1 MTEELMNNTTKPK
14 ITEIPAVNVRNS
26 LESLSRLESSASQV
40 VHRLE
45 SLKTATEENVTN
57 SNAAA
62 APTYYFH
69 PDKKLPSE
77 ILTSLEALVS
87 QPYDPDSDEIA
98 EYPLP
103 PLDEMSHLVLV
114 SHSIT
119 SYLSY
124 LNRRQLM
131 KVTSKILTDTGRW
144 LSQMFRYVDCA
155 ASYHKDSS
163 ECLVRAIRLAMAAK
177 FPNYYENG
185 VKSLPDVSLYISEN
199 SSPLILQFA
208 CRQIGLPVSS
218 IIVVPCSNAPG
229 CAGTMDIAALQKLIS
244 FDVTVKRVPL
254 FLVANLGASLLGESD
269 NILKLQE
276 LCHANQIWLHGRGH
290 NLASMILGQGALDSN
305 TTICDSMTLN
315 LSNWFGVPAVPSVLL
330 YKPVANISPA
340 MLFDSDPLL
349 SRYLS
354 AISVW
359 MMLQSM
365 GREAIS
371 DRILAAFQSCKA
383 FYDIVSKVNGL
394 QVLSKVPAA
403 NVPITELLN
412 KPLNVA
418 LLFDT
423 AVPVVVFKF
432 DLDLKELNKDSEASN
447 DKTADINASYIDRL
461 NSWLG
466 QILQRDSSQIELE
479 IIDHG
484 KHGTCIRFCP
494 LELGIGELPPP
505 EEYLESFATSIDAQ
519 VEILRATVKHKQTFN
534 RLVRENPVLQ
544 LVELSDWAGLGGV
557 RYVPEFID
565 ATTDG
570 DESKQELNKLNNHLV
585 DQLRAT
591 DSAFSLGE
599 ADGMTCVRFGMVT
612 EDTDVNELLELVV
625 DAGQSIQEDSKV
637 LDSMSEIVK
646 KGIEAATLDLQ
657 RENEEKLWQEGILR
671 HVPVFGH
678 FVNWFS
684 PPPKEGGIKG
694 RSLNLQQGVVETTEN
709 IYKYHMQLPSGVPA
723 TGQNSSGHTPL
734 SGHSRSESQSSATNT
749 QTTTKPLPGQTQQQL
764 EPIPMSEETPTED
777 NKPAEATK
785 DATE

>member
-1 MTEELMNNTTKPK
+1 M
-14 ITEIPAVNVRNS
+14 
-26 LESLSRLESSASQV
+26 ESLSRLESSASQV

-45 SLKTATEENVTN
+45 SVKTVLEEEVAANSPAT
-57 SNAAA
+57 

-77 ILTSLEALVS
+77 ILTSLEALIS
-87 QPYDPDSDEIA
+87 QPYDPDSEEIA

-131 KVTSKILTDTGRW
+131 KVTSKILTDTSRW
-144 LSQMFRYVDCA
+144 LSQMFRFIDSA

-163 ECLVRAIRLAMAAK
+163 ECLVRAIRLAMATK
-177 FPNYYENG
+177 FPGYFEHG
-185 VKSLPDVSLYISEN
+185 IKSLPDVGLYISEN

-208 CRQIGLPVSS
+208 CRQTGLPASS
-218 IIVVPCSNAPG
+218 IRVVPCSNVDG
-229 CAGTMDIAALQKLIS
+229 STGTMDITALQKIIS
-244 FDVTVKRVPL
+244 LDVTADRVPL

-276 LCHANQIWLHGRGH
+276 VCHANHIWLHGRGH
-290 NLASMILGQGALDSN
+290 NLASMMLAQGALDSN
-305 TTICDSMTLN
+305 TTIVDSMTLN
-315 LSNWFGVPAVPSVLL
+315 LSNWFGVPAVPAVLL
-330 YKPVANISPA
+330 YKPIANISPA

-354 AISVW
+354 AVSVW

-365 GREAIS
+365 GRDIIT

-383 FYDIVSKVNGL
+383 FYDIVSKVSGL
-394 QVLSKVPAA
+394 QVLSKAPSA
-403 NVPITELLN
+403 NVPITELIN
-412 KPLNVA
+412 KPLNVN
-418 LLFDT
+418 LLFES

-432 DLDLKELNKDSEASN
+432 DIDLTLLKRATS
-447 DKTADINASYIDRL
+447 DKSDAVVPQLSDNQNTIADINASYIDRL

-466 QILQRDSSQIELE
+466 QILQRDSSQIDLE

-505 EEYLESFATSIDAQ
+505 EEYLESFAACIDAQ

-534 RLVRENPVLQ
+534 KLVRENPVLE
-544 LVELSDWAGLGGV
+544 LIELSDWAGLGGV

-565 ATTDG
+565 TTDEE
-570 DESKQELNKLNNHLV
+570 ESKVELNKLNHNLV
-585 DQLRAT
+585 EQLRTT

-599 ADGMTCVRFGMVT
+599 AEGLTCVRFGMVT
-612 EDTDVNELLELVV
+612 EDTDVNELLELVI

-646 KGIEAATLDLQ
+646 KVSEVYVRVFFCETVFFFRASKLQ
-657 RENEEKLWQEGILR
+657 
-671 HVPVFGH
+671 H
-678 FVNWFS
+678 
-684 PPPKEGGIKG
+684 
-694 RSLNLQQGVVETTEN
+694 
-709 IYKYHMQLPSGVPA
+709 
-723 TGQNSSGHTPL
+723 
-734 SGHSRSESQSSATNT
+734 
-749 QTTTKPLPGQTQQQL
+749 
-764 EPIPMSEETPTED
+764 
-777 NKPAEATK
+777 
-785 DATE
+785 

>member
-1 MTEELMNNTTKPK
+1 M
-14 ITEIPAVNVRNS
+14 
-26 LESLSRLESSASQV
+26 
-40 VHRLE
+40 HRLE
-45 SLKTATEENVTN
+45 SVKTVLEEEVSSPST
-57 SNAAA
+57 
-62 APTYYFH
+62 APTYFFH

-77 ILTSLEALVS
+77 ILTNLEVLIS
-87 QPYDPDSDEIA
+87 QPYDPDSEEIA

-131 KVTSKILTDTGRW
+131 KVTSKILTDTSRW
-144 LSQMFRYVDCA
+144 LSQMFRFIDCA

-177 FPNYYENG
+177 FPGYFEHG
-185 VKSLPDVSLYISEN
+185 IKSLPDVGLYISEN

-208 CRQIGLPVSS
+208 CRQTGLPASS
-218 IIVVPCSNAPG
+218 IRVVPCCNVEGST
-229 CAGTMDIAALQKLIS
+229 GTMDITALQKMIS
-244 FDVTVKRVPL
+244 LDVTADRVPL

-269 NILKLQE
+269 NILRLQE
-276 LCHANQIWLHGRGH
+276 VCHANHIWLHGRGH
-290 NLASMILGQGALDSN
+290 NLSSMMLAQGALDSN
-305 TTICDSMTLN
+305 TTIVDSMTLN
-315 LSNWFGVPAVPSVLL
+315 LSNWFGVPAVPAVLL
-330 YKPVANISPA
+330 YKPIANISPA

-354 AISVW
+354 AVSVW

-365 GREAIS
+365 GRETIT

-383 FYDIVSKVNGL
+383 FYDIVSKVTGL
-394 QVLSKVPAA
+394 QVLSKAPAA
-403 NVPITELLN
+403 NVPITDLIN
-412 KPLNVA
+412 KPLNVT
-418 LLFDT
+418 LLFES

-432 DLDLKELNKDSEASN
+432 DIDLTLIKKPESLEKSDPTLANSTENNNQD
-447 DKTADINASYIDRL
+447 TIADINASYIDRL

-466 QILQRDSSQIELE
+466 QILQRDSSQIDLE

-505 EEYLESFATSIDAQ
+505 EEYLESFAACIDAQ

-534 RLVRENPVLQ
+534 KLVRENPVLE
-544 LVELSDWAGLGGV
+544 LIELSDWAGLGGV

-565 ATTDG
+565 TTEEE
-570 DESKQELNKLNNHLV
+570 ESKLELNKLNHNLV
-585 DQLRAT
+585 EQLRTT

-599 ADGMTCVRFGMVT
+599 AEGLTCVRFGMVT
-612 EDTDVNELLELVV
+612 EDTDVNELLELVI

-646 KGIEAATLDLQ
+646 KVSKA
-657 RENEEKLWQEGILR
+657 N
-671 HVPVFGH
+671 
-678 FVNWFS
+678 
-684 PPPKEGGIKG
+684 
-694 RSLNLQQGVVETTEN
+694 
-709 IYKYHMQLPSGVPA
+709 Y
-723 TGQNSSGHTPL
+723 
-734 SGHSRSESQSSATNT
+734 
-749 QTTTKPLPGQTQQQL
+749 
-764 EPIPMSEETPTED
+764 
-777 NKPAEATK
+777 
-785 DATE
+785 